1 MLKKKSKIYVA
12 GHEGMVGSAVIRLL
26 KKKQYHNLITIS
38 KKKLDLTNQL
48 KVNNFF
54 KKNKIDFVI
63 LAAAKVGGIY
73 ACNLFKAD
81 FIYQNLMIQ
90 SNVINAAYN
99 SGVKNLI
106 FLGSSCIYP
115 KTLNR
120 PIREKDLLSN
130 YLEKTNESYAIAKI
144 AGIKMCESFNEQY
157 KLNYKCLMPC
167 NLYGEN
173 DNFDLKTSHFLPGIM
188 HKIYQCKKKKIKQLK
203 LFGDGQPLRELMYVD
218 DLAEAIIHFMNIK
231 SMESLI
237 NIGSG
242 YEKKIKF
249 YVNKI
254 DKLIDGI
261 NIKIKFDNNL
271 KMNGTKRKILD
282 CSLAKKY
289 GWKPKYSFEFGL
301 QKTYEYFL
309 KNIVT

>member
-12 GHEGMVGSAVIRLL
+12 GHEGLVGSAVIRLL

-38 KKKLDLTNQL
+38 KKKLDLTNQP

>member
-63 LAAAKVGGIY
+63 LAAAKVGGIF
-73 ACNLFKAD
+73 ANNSFKAD

-173 DNFDLKTSHFLPGIM
+173 DNFDPKTSHFLPAIM